1 VSKCGDF
8 APRLLRMMTMLGG
21 FLCATHASVSCA
33 QSMNDANDPCAKVV
47 STAEM
52 SGCFDKAHK
61 AADSELNELYGRIQK
76 VLHPNELASLVQ
88 AERLWLQYRDATCQA
103 EYKLFEG
110 GTAGPPTRLAC
121 LTAET
126 RARQTSL
133 SRSYGWRLEKFG
145 G

>member
-1 VSKCGDF
+1 VSKCRDF
-8 APRLLRMMTMLGG
+8 APRLLQMMTMLGG
-21 FLCATHASVSCA
+21 FFCASHASVSCA
-33 QSMNDANDPCAKVV
+33 QSMNDDNDPCAKLV

-52 SGCFDKAHK
+52 SGCFDKAYK
-61 AADSELNELYGRIQK
+61 AADRELNQLYGRIQK
-76 VLHPNELASLVQ
+76 VLHPDELASLVQ

-103 EYKLFEG
+103 EYKLFGG

-126 RARQTSL
+126 RARQASL

>member
-1 VSKCGDF
+1 VSKSRDF
-8 APRLLRMMTMLGG
+8 APCLLQMTMLGG
-21 FLCATHASVSCA
+21 FFCASHATVSCA
-33 QSMNDANDPCAKVV
+33 QSMNDDNDPCAKVV

-52 SGCFDKAHK
+52 SDCFDKAYN
-61 AADSELNELYGRIQK
+61 AADRELNQLYGRIQK
-76 VLHPNELASLVQ
+76 VLHPDDLASLVQ

-103 EYKLFEG
+103 EYKLFGG

-126 RARQTSL
+126 RARQASL